1 MQHFATKKNIFTHT
15 LLLILF
21 CTNLRI
27 FLLCQHIH
35 KKNNTNVRIIF
46 YYEHVSYKF
55 IIVVV
60 ISSLILL
67 SSINILQ
74 VLSLSSNSKLEN
86 SALAGLARVYML
98 VYAGTMLWNARMP
111 WKSQKTLKTCILI
124 HKWTSKKIYYAI
136 REKYSICVDILLEL
150 QERQTHSRRSRPP
163 KAKINSTH
171 IEYI

>member
-1 MQHFATKKNIFTHT
+1 MAISWLYGKRPCNTKWWYCCIGGRTCDSLHTILKRCWWYNRTSHGIYNYMCCYAFSIIFLVLRIYMQHFATKKNIFTHT

-60 ISSLILL
+60 VSSLILL
-67 SSINILQ
+67 SSINIL
-74 VLSLSSNSKLEN
+74 LSLSSNSKLEN
-86 SALAGLARVYML
+86 SALAGL
-98 VYAGTMLWNARMP
+98 P
-111 WKSQKTLKTCILI
+111 
-124 HKWTSKKIYYAI
+124 
-136 REKYSICVDILLEL
+136 
-150 QERQTHSRRSRPP
+150 
-163 KAKINSTH
+163 
-171 IEYI
+171 EY